1 MVCWNEGPL
10 LKEHWRLTVE
20 LLCEL
25 GWEKISGGDCMSMYS
40 KAEQLSD
47 TVEDVREVPRRTLQ
61 VGHSLTKRDMSS
73 FGTLEC

>member
-1 MVCWNEGPL
+1 
-10 LKEHWRLTVE
+10 
-20 LLCEL
+20 
-25 GWEKISGGDCMSMYS
+25 MSMYS